1 MKYLKQLKNI
11 YFIILG
17 VFVLTFII
25 SASLAY
31 YTPYSARASIEYS
44 LYPIYSE
51 VDGKITEI
59 LIDDG
64 EWVESGTPL
73 FKVDDK
79 KLKLKLEELTYQY
92 KNQENQLK
100 AMDYK
105 IMEAK
110 KQLLEA
116 KITLHYTKI
125 NYVRYKE
132 LYLEELIAKV
142 EFEDW
147 QLKYKLSQKKV
158 EAAEFVVNSLIEKRG
173 KKSSDNEILKSIKT
187 QIQLVKKDLKDTVV
201 RSHFS
206 GYLSMHQLFKGQM
219 VNTST
224 SYGYIYNKDNLNIY
238 VDYMEKSLNNFKS
251 GQEALIIFDSVPG
264 KIFKGSI
271 DKTVSIMQ
279 SGYTSPD
286 KLYTIE
292 KDTRWIRASGR
303 VRVKIVLNE
312 ELSEDINISSGS
324 KGAVTIINS
333 NHKVLSKIAW
343 IWIKLMSFANYIY

>member
-1 MKYLKQLKNI
+1 MKYLKQLKNV

-17 VFVLTFII
+17 VFILTFII
-25 SASLAY
+25 SAALAY
-31 YTPYSARASIEYS
+31 YTPYSARASIEYN

-51 VDGKITEI
+51 VNGKITEI

-79 KLKLKLEELTYQY
+79 KIKLKLEELKYQY
-92 KNQENQLK
+92 KNQQNQLK

-110 KQLLEA
+110 KQVLEA

-125 NYVRYKE
+125 NYNRYKE
-132 LYLEELIAKV
+132 LYIEELIAKV

-158 EAAEFVVNSLIEKRG
+158 EAAEFVVNSLIEERG
-173 KKSSDNEILKSIKT
+173 ETSSDNEILQSLRT
-187 QIQLVKKDLKDTVV
+187 QIELVRKDLKDTVV
-201 RSHFS
+201 KSHSS
-206 GYLSMHQLFKGQM
+206 GFLSMHQLFKGQM

-224 SYGYIYNKDNLNIY
+224 GYGYIYNKNNLNIY
-238 VDYMEKSLNNFKS
+238 VNYMEKSLNNFKS
-251 GQEALIIFDSVPG
+251 GQDSLIIFDSIPG
-264 KIFKGSI
+264 KIFKGHI
-271 DKTVSIMQ
+271 EKTESIMQ

-286 KLYTIE
+286 KLHTIE

-312 ELSEDINISSGS
+312 QLPKTVNISSGS

-333 NHKVLSKIAW
+333 QHKILSKIAW
-343 IWIKLMSFANYIY
+343 VWIKLMSFINYIY

>member
-1 MKYLKQLKNI
+1 MKYLKQLKNV

-17 VFVLTFII
+17 VFVLTFIM
-25 SASLAY
+25 SAALAY
-31 YTPYSARASIEYS
+31 YTPYSARASIEYN

-51 VDGKITEI
+51 VNGKITEI

-64 EWVESGTPL
+64 EKVESGTPL

-79 KLKLKLEELTYQY
+79 KLKLKLEELKYQY
-92 KNQENQLK
+92 KNQQNQLK

-110 KQLLEA
+110 KQVLEA

-125 NYVRYKE
+125 NYIRYKE
-132 LYLEELIAKV
+132 LYIEDLIAKV

-147 QLKYKLSQKKV
+147 QLKYKLSQKKA
-158 EAAEFVVNSLIEKRG
+158 EAAEFVVNSLIEERG
-173 KKSSDNEILKSIKT
+173 ETSLDNEMLKSLKT
-187 QIQLVKKDLKDTVV
+187 QIELVEKDLKDTVV
-201 RSHFS
+201 KSHSS
-206 GYLSMHQLFKGQM
+206 GFLSMHQLFKGQM

-224 SYGYIYNKDNLNIY
+224 SYGYVYNKNNLNIY
-238 VDYMEKSLNNFKS
+238 VNYMEKSLNNFKS
-251 GQEALIIFDSVPG
+251 GQEALIIFDSIPG
-264 KIFKGSI
+264 KIFKGHI

-286 KLYTIE
+286 KLHTIE

-303 VRVKIVLNE
+303 ARVKIVLNE
-312 ELSEDINISSGS
+312 ELPEGVNISSGS

-343 IWIKLMSFANYIY
+343 VWIKLMSFTNYIY